1 MKDGMI
7 QMLCKKHLIVFSIFV
22 ILIMIVCTGCGSKSP
37 ITTTDFISTME
48 SQDFYIKDIMDQYAE
63 YEVFT
68 SATLAVNPTNEY
80 QIEFYTFVDD
90 NMAKDS
96 YSVTKK
102 NQIEPYEE
110 GSSSNVSVNTDK
122 YSKCAVTANGQ
133 YMFISR
139 IDNTMVYIKAPDSYK
154 DEVKKLID
162 KLGY

>member
-1 MKDGMI
+1 MKDNMI
-7 QMLCKKHLIVFSIFV
+7 QTLGKNRLIMFSIFV
-22 ILIMIVCTGCGSKSP
+22 ILIAIICTGCGSKYP
-37 ITTTDFISTME
+37 ITTTDFISAME
-48 SQDFYIKDIMDQYAE
+48 SQDFHIKDITDQYAE

-68 SATLAVNPTNEY
+68 SATLAINSTNKY

-90 NMAKDS
+90 NMAKDL

-139 IDNTMVYIKAPDSYK
+139 IDNTMVFVKAPKSYK

>member
-1 MKDGMI
+1 MI
-7 QMLCKKHLIVFSIFV
+7 KMLLNKKRYLIVVNIFT
-22 ILIMIVCTGCGSKSP
+22 ILLLMICTGCSNKSP

-48 SQDFYIKDIMDQYAE
+48 SQDFYIKDVINQYAE
-63 YEVFT
+63 YEIFT
-68 SATLAVNPTNEY
+68 SAILAINSTNEY

-96 YSVTKK
+96 YNVTKK

-110 GSSSNVSVNTDK
+110 ESSSNVSVNTDK

-139 IDNTMVYIKAPDSYK
+139 IDNTMLYVKAPDSYK
-154 DEVKKLID
+154 DEIKKLID

>member
-1 MKDGMI
+1 MK
-7 QMLCKKHLIVFSIFV
+7 KKILIICGIV
-22 ILIMIVCTGCGSKSP
+22 ILTFIFTACGNKTA
-37 ITTTDFISTME
+37 IDVNTFISTME
-48 SQDFYIKDIMDQYAE
+48 SQDFYIKDVTDQYAG

-68 SATLAVNPTNEY
+68 SATLAINPTSEY
-80 QIEFYTFVDD
+80 QIEFYTFVNDD
-90 NMAKDS
+90 MAKDS
-96 YSVTKK
+96 FNVTKK

-122 YSKCAVTANGQ
+122 YSKYALTANGQ

-139 IDNTMVYIKAPDSYK
+139 IDNTMVYVKAPDSYK